1 MQRTFTSF
9 SSLRV
14 SVLTL
19 AIAFLIAK
27 QLHAQYAITFESNV
41 AVRMRDGAI
50 LRADIYR
57 PNVKGRFPV
66 LLQRTPYNK
75 DGGVAF
81 GIKAAEKGYVVI
93 FQDVR
98 GRFASEGQWYPL
110 RNEMNDGYD
119 TVEWAAALPYSD
131 GRVGMFGASYVG
143 GTQLFAAMAHPPHL
157 AGICP
162 IVADGNFYNL
172 FYTGGAFAEWFT
184 ETWSSK
190 LAQDTYGR
198 LVNQRYDPV
207 SEIWRTPLDEDSV
220 LNIEGHPDLASA
232 PTVAP
237 YFLDWLAHPNYDTY
251 WKKTSIEEHY
261 SDITVPALHI
271 AGWYDALLGGS
282 IRDFQGIR
290 DHGGSEA
297 ARKGQRL
304 IVMVGG
310 HAGAA
315 RKVGDIDFGP
325 NAKDTVDD
333 WNDWTLQWYDHLFKG
348 AKDQF
353 AAGKPVKIFVMGAD
367 EWRDEDNWPI
377 LQAKLTKYFLHSD
390 GKANSIRGDG
400 SLSTAA
406 PGNESVD
413 LFVYNPAKPVP
424 TVGGPLCCDP
434 QNWPAGPRDQRAV
447 ESRHDVLVYSTAP
460 MGEDMEVTGPVTL
473 ELYARSSAVD
483 TDFTAKLV
491 DVWPNGYAQNLT
503 EGILRT
509 RYRESREKLQLMNPG
524 QVYKLSIDLW
534 ATSDVFKKGHV
545 LRLEVS
551 SSNFPRFERNPN
563 AGESVSVKSRYS
575 GENFV
580 IATNTVLH
588 DVEHPSALILPV
600 VPPKLECP
608 A

>member
-1 MQRTFTSF
+1 MQRTFTPVAGF
-9 SSLRV
+9 RV
-14 SVLTL
+14 PVLVL
-19 AIAFLIAK
+19 AVVVLAGM
-27 QLHAQYAITFESNV
+27 QLHAQYPITFEGNV
-41 AVRMRDGAI
+41 PVRMRDGVI

-57 PNVKGRFPV
+57 PNVEGKFPV

-81 GIKAAEKGYVVI
+81 GMEASEKGYVVI

-98 GRFASEGQWYPL
+98 GRFASGGQWYPL

-131 GRVGMFGASYVG
+131 GKVGMFGASYVG
-143 GTQLFAAMAHPPHL
+143 GTQLFAAIAHPPHL

-172 FYTGGAFAEWFT
+172 FYTGGAFGEWFA
-184 ETWSSK
+184 ETWSSH

-198 LVNQRYDPV
+198 LVNQHYDPL
-207 SEIWRTPLDEDSV
+207 SEIWRAPLAQYSV
-220 LNIEGHPDLASA
+220 LNIDGYPNLASDS
-232 PTVAP
+232 TVAP

-271 AGWYDALLGGS
+271 AGWYDALLNGS
-282 IRDFQGIR
+282 IMDFVGIR

-297 ARKGQRL
+297 ARNGQRL
-304 IVMVGG
+304 IIMVGG
-310 HAGAA
+310 HAGTG

-325 NAKDTVDD
+325 DAHDTVDD
-333 WNDWTLQWYDHLFKG
+333 WNKWTLQWYDYLFKG
-348 AKDQF
+348 AKDPF
-353 AAGKPVKIFVMGAD
+353 AAGKPVKIFVMGAN
-367 EWRDEDNWPI
+367 EWRDEASWQIPE
-377 LQAKLTKYFLHSD
+377 AKPTKLFLHSN
-390 GKANSIRGDG
+390 GHANSLRGDG

-406 PGNESVD
+406 PGSESAD
-413 LFVYNPAKPVP
+413 RFVYNPAHPVP

-447 ESRHDVLVYSTAP
+447 ESRQDVLVYSTAP
-460 MGEDMEVTGPVTL
+460 MREDMEVTGPVTL
-473 ELYARSSAVD
+473 ELYAKSSAVD

-509 RYRESREKLQLMNPG
+509 SYRESREMPQLMNPG

-534 ATSDVFKKGHV
+534 PTSNVFKKGHV

-551 SSNFPRFERNPN
+551 SSNFPRFARNPN
-563 AGESVSVKSRYS
+563 TGESAFARSKDF
-575 GENFV
+575 GEKFA
-580 IATNTVLH
+580 IATNAVLH
-588 DVEHPSALILPV
+588 DVEHPSAVILPV
-600 VPPKLECP
+600 VSLK
-608 A
+608 